1 MVRFSRQK
9 LLMKLGTPRFTGQH
23 YLASVATV
31 KVILYRSCCE
41 PCLLGT
47 GMYPQGPTSATV
59 VARKFLGTLTLFQT
73 GGQILP
79 TISAVAPK
87 FSLWLHIKI
96 LRKHWTHRA
105 GLDGFRKSLKL
116 CLRNI
121 LHFPDFGMVFVSYFS
136 KSMVSVS

>member
-1 MVRFSRQK
+1 MIFPVQIPIIELFRLCQGLFFVVRFSRQK

-47 GMYPQGPTSATV
+47 GMYPQGPTSATM
-59 VARKFLGTLTLFQT
+59 VAPKFSGTLFLLQP

-79 TISAVAPK
+79 TIGAVAPK
-87 FSLWLHIKI
+87 FSLRD
-96 LRKHWTHRA
+96 LR
-105 GLDGFRKSLKL
+105 L

-121 LHFPDFGMVFVSYFS
+121 LHFPDFGMVFISYFS
-136 KSMVSVS
+136 KSMVAVS